1 MSDTETENVPQLT
14 SVLREGVS
22 VVQMIV
28 FKELRNSLAADHPDR
43 EPGQISMLAGAVTNE
58 LFGTPNNEERFL
70 RFRTDNKAMIE
81 QEILSFSATHPNLVA
96 PLTDAL
102 RVQTLCDSQEGVDS
116 SRLLNRAD
124 ELGYLQL
131 DRDVPLPS
139 AFMTMVRALGE
150 AHNLI
155 VPPVQINPEH
165 DRIIH

>member
-1 MSDTETENVPQLT
+1 MSEKPTESVPQLT
-14 SVLREGVS
+14 SVLRGGVS

-28 FKELRNSLAADHPDR
+28 FKEIRTHLAASYPDR

-70 RFRTDNKAMIE
+70 RFRTDNRAVIE
-81 QEILSFSATHPNLVA
+81 QEILSFGATHPKLVA

-116 SRLLNRAD
+116 SRLLTRAN
-124 ELGYLQL
+124 ELGFLQV